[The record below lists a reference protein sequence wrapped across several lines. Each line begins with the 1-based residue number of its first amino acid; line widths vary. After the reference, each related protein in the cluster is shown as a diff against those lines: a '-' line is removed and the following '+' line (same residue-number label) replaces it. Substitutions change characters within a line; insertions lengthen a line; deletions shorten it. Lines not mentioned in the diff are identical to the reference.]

1 MLSRVMV
8 VAQWAGALLALL
20 ASSRALAVT
29 EADVRR
35 LQQSC
40 EAARAEALAPV
51 RERRTQSCIEQSL
64 RSPERCRQ
72 YYSTYGNV
80 SPGPSGA
87 PQPGLFYDL
96 PPCQDW
102 LDARE
107 RLRQSRSR
115 D

>member
-8 VAQWAGALLALL
+8 VTRWAGALLAWMA
-20 ASSRALAVT
+20 ASQALAVT
-29 EADVRR
+29 DADVRR
-35 LQQSC
+35 LQQAC
-40 EAARAEALAPV
+40 EAARTEALAPI
-51 RERRTQSCIEQSL
+51 RERRTQSCIEQNM
-64 RSPERCRQ
+64 RSAERCRQ

-96 PPCQDW
+96 PQCQQW